1 MVAINIFVFSASV
14 AQKSKYTRQRIV
26 EPTTD
31 LHQIY
36 EATQNMESTLD
47 TLICKYCII
56 HNQLNSNME

>member
-1 MVAINIFVFSASV
+1 MTWQNENWRHGINKHLCFSASV

-47 TLICKYCII
+47 TLICKYY
-56 HNQLNSNME
+56 S